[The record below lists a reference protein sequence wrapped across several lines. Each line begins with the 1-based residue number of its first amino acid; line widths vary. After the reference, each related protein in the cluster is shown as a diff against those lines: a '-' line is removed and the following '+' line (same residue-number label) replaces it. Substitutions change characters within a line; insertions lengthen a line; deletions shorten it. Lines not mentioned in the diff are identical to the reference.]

1 MNFSEIPIIS
11 TILITIC
18 LTVALTCSIL
28 AITLA
33 SLALIQVKSL
43 ERSTHSMQ
51 YVPMDPAWASS
62 ETDLVKGVS
71 PGKQETPELDSDEI
85 EESELDL
92 KRMI

>member
-1 MNFSEIPIIS
+1 MIS
-11 TILITIC
+11 TILITII
-18 LTVALTCSIL
+18 LTICLTCSIL

-33 SLALIQVKSL
+33 SLSLIQVKSL

-51 YVPMDPAWASS
+51 YVPMDPTWASN
-62 ETDLVKGVS
+62 EDDLVKGVS

-85 EESELDL
+85 EESDLDL

>member
-1 MNFSEIPIIS
+1 MNFSEISVIS
-11 TILITIC
+11 TVLVTIC
-18 LTVALTCSIL
+18 LTVSVICSIL
-28 AITLA
+28 AIALA
-33 SLALIQVKSL
+33 SLSLIQVKSL

-62 ETDLVKGVS
+62 ENDLVKGVS